1 METSLKTGFAQ
12 MFSCCPKNL
21 SCPKFGGCCSPPRPP
36 GPYAYAFRDV
46 CDYRG
51 TRKIWANASFGPI
64 PKPDDPN
71 LSTLLGPL
79 FAICCYVFFAPVQFL
94 SLSQERNLQT
104 LFNFS

>member
-1 METSLKTGFAQ
+1 M
-12 MFSCCPKNL
+12 
-21 SCPKFGGCCSPPRPP
+21 
-36 GPYAYAFRDV
+36 AFRDV